1 MARRLCLS
9 VFLPPKLFCLQEDL
23 QHEANQGAVPVVSW
37 PSSELGCLTGSCRDE
52 ASFLGCLRLLH
63 FWTRYPGTAE
73 AFCGAVLLALWF
85 VASASTLLQEGPG
98 SPVHVEQSALD
109 TTPFSKGRVD
119 CRRLRQRQCDRT
131 PPLSLRTFCAA
142 PLLSCQRL
150 GTSRTQERMDA
161 AIWPSA
167 RKYPPNAGPD
177 VRPSVF
183 SCYGV
188 PLRAWDGY
196 PLLRGRPVHRPP
208 SQTCFQDKA
217 QVGTP
222 WTQVQKSRPTSSV
235 PPRCLAWYGS
245 TTHLGAVVKR
255 TRLLCYG
262 CRATATALP
271 VVFVTVLLPT
281 GSGSARSDGL
291 CALTTNHPYGPSL
304 VVGSYLVWDATR
316 RELWETALLSTTR
329 RLPVREYWTQ

>member
-1 MARRLCLS
+1 M
-9 VFLPPKLFCLQEDL
+9 
-23 QHEANQGAVPVVSW
+23 
-37 PSSELGCLTGSCRDE
+37 
-52 ASFLGCLRLLH
+52 
-63 FWTRYPGTAE
+63 
-73 AFCGAVLLALWF
+73 
-85 VASASTLLQEGPG
+85 
-98 SPVHVEQSALD
+98 HVEQSALD

-131 PPLSLRTFCAA
+131 PPLSLRTCCAA

-150 GTSRTQERMDA
+150 GTSRTQERMNA

-167 RKYPPNAGPD
+167 RKYPPNAGPV

-196 PLLRGRPVHRPP
+196 PLLREACPQAAGPDLFSRQGAGWDTVD
-208 SQTCFQDKA
+208 S
-217 QVGTP
+217 GSE
-222 WTQVQKSRPTSSV
+222 VQAYV
-235 PPRCLAWYGS
+235 FIPPRCLPWYGS
-245 TTHLGAVVKR
+245 TTHLGTVVKR

-271 VVFVTVLLPT
+271 GVFVTVLLPT

-291 CALTTNHPYGPSL
+291 RALTTNHPCGPSL
-304 VVGSYLVWDATR
+304 VVGSYLV
-316 RELWETALLSTTR
+316 
-329 RLPVREYWTQ
+329 VRPAGCQFVSIGRNDSH

>member
-9 VFLPPKLFCLQEDL
+9 VFLPPTLFCLQEDL

-37 PSSELGCLTGSCRDE
+37 PSSELGCLSGSCRDE
-52 ASFLGCLRLLH
+52 ASFLACLRLFH

-73 AFCGAVLLALWF
+73 AFFGAVLLALWF
-85 VASASTLLQEGPG
+85 CASASTGPG

-119 CRRLRQRQCDRT
+119 RCRLRQRQCDRT
-131 PPLSLRTFCAA
+131 PPLSLRIFCAA

-150 GTSRTQERMDA
+150 GTSRTQEKMNA
-161 AIWPSA
+161 AIWPWA
-167 RKYPPNAGPD
+167 RKYPPNAGPV
-177 VRPSVF
+177 VRLSVF

-196 PLLRGRPVHRPP
+196 PLLRGQAAGLDLFSRQGAGWDTVD
-208 SQTCFQDKA
+208 S
-217 QVGTP
+217 GSE
-222 WTQVQKSRPTSSV
+222 VQAYV
-235 PPRCLAWYGS
+235 FIPPRCLPWYGS
-245 TTHLGAVVKR
+245 TTHLGTVVKR
-255 TRLLCYG
+255 TRCCAMGVGL
-262 CRATATALP
+262 ATALP
-271 VVFVTVLLPT
+271 GVFVTVLLPT

-291 CALTTNHPYGPSL
+291 SALTTNHPYGPSL

>member
-52 ASFLGCLRLLH
+52 ASFLGCLRLFH

-73 AFCGAVLLALWF
+73 AFFGAVLLVLWF
-85 VASASTLLQEGPG
+85 CTSASTLLQEGPG

-109 TTPFSKGRVD
+109 TTVD

-131 PPLSLRTFCAA
+131 PQLSLRTFCAA

-167 RKYPPNAGPD
+167 RKYPPNA
-177 VRPSVF
+177 
-183 SCYGV
+183 
-188 PLRAWDGY
+188 
-196 PLLRGRPVHRPP
+196 
-208 SQTCFQDKA
+208 CFQDKA

-222 WTQVQKSRPTSSV
+222 WTQVQKSRPTSPF
-235 PPRCLAWYGS
+235 PPRCLPWYGS
-245 TTHLGAVVKR
+245 TTHLGTVVKR

>member
-9 VFLPPKLFCLQEDL
+9 VFLPPKIFCLQEDL

-52 ASFLGCLRLLH
+52 ASFLGCLRLFH

-73 AFCGAVLLALWF
+73 AFFGAVLLVLWF
-85 VASASTLLQEGPG
+85 CASASTLLQEGPR

-208 SQTCFQDKA
+208 GQTCFQDKA

-222 WTQVQKSRPTSSV
+222 WTQVQKSRPTSPV
-235 PPRCLAWYGS
+235 PPHCLPWHGS
-245 TTHLGAVVKR
+245 TTHLGTVVKR
-255 TRLLCYG
+255 TRLLC
-262 CRATATALP
+262 
-271 VVFVTVLLPT
+271 
-281 GSGSARSDGL
+281 
-291 CALTTNHPYGPSL
+291 
-304 VVGSYLVWDATR
+304 W
-316 RELWETALLSTTR
+316 
-329 RLPVREYWTQ
+329 VRQC

>member
-9 VFLPPKLFCLQEDL
+9 VFLPPKLFCLPEDL

-52 ASFLGCLRLLH
+52 ASFLACLRLFH

-73 AFCGAVLLALWF
+73 AFFGAVLLALWF
-85 VASASTLLQEGPG
+85 CASASTLLQEGPG

-167 RKYPPNAGPD
+167 RKYPPNAECLLLLWGALEGLGRLSSLEGEACPQAAGPD
-177 VRPSVF
+177 LFSRKGAGWDTVDSGSEEQAYVF
-183 SCYGV
+183 S
-188 PLRAWDGY
+188 P
-196 PLLRGRPVHRPP
+196 
-208 SQTCFQDKA
+208 
-217 QVGTP
+217 
-222 WTQVQKSRPTSSV
+222 
-235 PPRCLAWYGS
+235 
-245 TTHLGAVVKR
+245 
-255 TRLLCYG
+255 
-262 CRATATALP
+262 AT
-271 VVFVTVLLPT
+271 
-281 GSGSARSDGL
+281 
-291 CALTTNHPYGPSL
+291 
-304 VVGSYLVWDATR
+304 
-316 RELWETALLSTTR
+316 LSTLV
-329 RLPVREYWTQ
+329 RLHDTSGYSR

>member
-9 VFLPPKLFCLQEDL
+9 VFLPPKFFCLQEDL

-52 ASFLGCLRLLH
+52 ASFLGCLRLFH

-85 VASASTLLQEGPG
+85 CASASTLLQEGPG

-196 PLLRGRPVHRPP
+196 PFKRGRPVHRPP
-208 SQTCFQDKA
+208 GQTCFQDKA

-222 WTQVQKSRPTSSV
+222 WTHRFRRAGLRLQSHHAVYLGTAPRRIWVQSLNGRACCAMGVGLRLRPSQ
-235 PPRCLAWYGS
+235 
-245 TTHLGAVVKR
+245 
-255 TRLLCYG
+255 LC
-262 CRATATALP
+262 
-271 VVFVTVLLPT
+271 
-281 GSGSARSDGL
+281 S
-291 CALTTNHPYGPSL
+291 
-304 VVGSYLVWDATR
+304 
-316 RELWETALLSTTR
+316 LLSCYR
-329 RLPVREYWTQ
+329 RGQAVLGVTAFAL

>member
-9 VFLPPKLFCLQEDL
+9 AFLPPKLFCLQEDL
-23 QHEANQGAVPVVSW
+23 QHEANQGAVPVVRW

-52 ASFLGCLRLLH
+52 ASFLGCLRFFH

-73 AFCGAVLLALWF
+73 AFFGAVLLALWF
-85 VASASTLLQEGPG
+85 CASTSTLLQEGPG

-167 RKYPPNAGPD
+167 RKYPPN
-177 VRPSVF
+177 
-183 SCYGV
+183 
-188 PLRAWDGY
+188 
-196 PLLRGRPVHRPP
+196 VHRPP
-208 SQTCFQDKA
+208 GQTCFQDKA

-235 PPRCLAWYGS
+235 PPRCLPWYGS
-245 TTHLGAVVKR
+245 TTHLGTVVKR

-281 GSGSARSDGL
+281 GSRSARSDGL

-304 VVGSYLVWDATR
+304 VIGSYLVWDATT

>member
-52 ASFLGCLRLLH
+52 ASFLACLRLFH
-63 FWTRYPGTAE
+63 FWTRYPGTAQ
-73 AFCGAVLLALWF
+73 AFFGAVLLALWF
-85 VASASTLLQEGPG
+85 CASASTRFQEGPG
-98 SPVHVEQSALD
+98 SPVHVEQSAVD
-109 TTPFSKGRVD
+109 TTPFSKGKVD

-150 GTSRTQERMDA
+150 GTSRKQERMDA

-167 RKYPPNAGPD
+167 RKYPPNAPPD

-188 PLRAWDGY
+188 PLSGY

-208 SQTCFQDKA
+208 GQTCF
-217 QVGTP
+217 
-222 WTQVQKSRPTSSV
+222 
-235 PPRCLAWYGS
+235 PRQ
-245 TTHLGAVVKR
+245 GA
-255 TRLLCYG
+255 G
-262 CRATATALP
+262 WD
-271 VVFVTVLLPT
+271 TVD
-281 GSGSARSDGL
+281 SGSEEQAYVFS
-291 CALTTNHPYGPSL
+291 P
-304 VVGSYLVWDATR
+304 AT
-316 RELWETALLSTTR
+316 LSTLV
-329 RLPVREYWTQ
+329 RLHDTSGYSR

>member
-1 MARRLCLS
+1 MGHSWCCETSGWRADCLS

-52 ASFLGCLRLLH
+52 ASFLGCFRLFH

-73 AFCGAVLLALWF
+73 AFFGAVLLALWF
-85 VASASTLLQEGPG
+85 CASASTLLQEGPG

-119 CRRLRQRQCDRT
+119 CR
-131 PPLSLRTFCAA
+131 
-142 PLLSCQRL
+142 QRL

-188 PLRAWDGY
+188 PLRAWDGC

-208 SQTCFQDKA
+208 GQTCFRDKA

-235 PPRCLAWYGS
+235 PPRCLPWYGS
-245 TTHLGAVVKR
+245 TTHLGTVVKR

-271 VVFVTVLLPT
+271 VRRGQAVLGAT
-281 GSGSARSDGL
+281 AF
-291 CALTTNHPYGPSL
+291 AL
-304 VVGSYLVWDATR
+304 
-316 RELWETALLSTTR
+316 
-329 RLPVREYWTQ
+329 

>member
-37 PSSELGCLTGSCRDE
+37 PSSELGCLSVL
-52 ASFLGCLRLLH
+52 FH

-73 AFCGAVLLALWF
+73 AFFGAVLLALWF
-85 VASASTLLQEGPG
+85 CASASTLLQEGPE

-150 GTSRTQERMDA
+150 GTSRTQERMNA

-167 RKYPPNAGPD
+167 RKYPPNAGP
-177 VRPSVF
+177 VLRPSVF

-208 SQTCFQDKA
+208 GQTCFQDKA

-222 WTQVQKSRPTSSV
+222 WTQVQKCRPTSSSRHAV
-235 PPRCLAWYGS
+235 YLGTAPRHIWVQSSSGRACCAMGVGL
-245 TTHLGAVVKR
+245 
-255 TRLLCYG
+255 RLRPFWVC
-262 CRATATALP
+262 
-271 VVFVTVLLPT
+271 
-281 GSGSARSDGL
+281 S
-291 CALTTNHPYGPSL
+291 
-304 VVGSYLVWDATR
+304 
-316 RELWETALLSTTR
+316 LLSCTDG
-329 RLPVREYWTQ
+329 VRQC

>member
-1 MARRLCLS
+1 MP
-9 VFLPPKLFCLQEDL
+9 VFDFSTSGQDT
-23 QHEANQGAVPVVSW
+23 QGQ
-37 PSSELGCLTGSCRDE
+37 LK
-52 ASFLGCLRLLH
+52 H
-63 FWTRYPGTAE
+63 FSAQ
-73 AFCGAVLLALWF
+73 FLLALWF
-85 VASASTLLQEGPG
+85 CASASTLLQDGPG

-188 PLRAWDGY
+188 PLRAW
-196 PLLRGRPVHRPP
+196 GRLSSLEGEACPQAAGPDL
-208 SQTCFQDKA
+208 F
-217 QVGTP
+217 
-222 WTQVQKSRPTSSV
+222 SRQ
-235 PPRCLAWYGS
+235 
-245 TTHLGAVVKR
+245 GAGWDTVDSGPEEQAYVFSP
-255 TRLLCYG
+255 
-262 CRATATALP
+262 AT
-271 VVFVTVLLPT
+271 
-281 GSGSARSDGL
+281 
-291 CALTTNHPYGPSL
+291 
-304 VVGSYLVWDATR
+304 
-316 RELWETALLSTTR
+316 LSTVV
-329 RLPVREYWTQ
+329 RLHDTSGYSR

>member
-1 MARRLCLS
+1 
-9 VFLPPKLFCLQEDL
+9 
-23 QHEANQGAVPVVSW
+23 
-37 PSSELGCLTGSCRDE
+37 
-52 ASFLGCLRLLH
+52 
-63 FWTRYPGTAE
+63 
-73 AFCGAVLLALWF
+73 
-85 VASASTLLQEGPG
+85 
-98 SPVHVEQSALD
+98 
-109 TTPFSKGRVD
+109 
-119 CRRLRQRQCDRT
+119 
-131 PPLSLRTFCAA
+131 
-142 PLLSCQRL
+142 
-150 GTSRTQERMDA
+150 MDA

-167 RKYPPNAGPD
+167 RKCPPNAGSD

-188 PLRAWDGY
+188 PLSAWDGY

-208 SQTCFQDKA
+208 GQTWFQDKA

-235 PPRCLAWYGS
+235 PPRCLPWYGS
-245 TTHLGAVVKR
+245 TTHLGTVVKR

-304 VVGSYLVWDATR
+304 VVGRYLVWDATR